1 MVGEQAAGSP
11 TLNVATA
18 WAGTLQ
24 GEEGV
29 RRGPCEPDLHA
40 PHSQPFLVPRG
51 QGLRAAEALG
61 PRRGHWL
68 PSAEQSSSSPAL
80 SAPAAPAWRCPRW
93 RSAGGSWDGA
103 TPASVGPRTPWGS
116 GEGTAV
122 DSGNL
127 VEAQDHHVG
136 PAAPHPQQDSLIL
149 PAHPLLLT
157 PAPSRLQADQE
168 TRNPKLGF
176 AARPAASGNLYCPPS
191 PCFSHSPSSHLHTPA
206 GWPPQAP
213 SPCLIDVI

>member
-1 MVGEQAAGSP
+1 MVVVGEQAAGSP
-11 TLNVATA
+11 TLNVAAA

-40 PHSQPFLVPRG
+40 PHSRPFLVPQG

-80 SAPAAPAWRCPRW
+80 SAPVAPAWRCPRW
-93 RSAGGSWDGA
+93 RSAGGSSDGA

-127 VEAQDHHVG
+127 VEAQAHHVG

-157 PAPSRLQADQE
+157 LQHPHAFKPIRRPETPSWASQPSRLHQE
-168 TRNPKLGF
+168 TCTALPPPAFPTAPPPTCTPLLG
-176 AARPAASGNLYCPPS
+176 APPRAPALAS
-191 PCFSHSPSSHLHTPA
+191 
-206 GWPPQAP
+206 
-213 SPCLIDVI
+213 